1 MTCRNTRCIQ
11 IICKFDHETKRII
24 KMKTE
29 NSAKSNS
36 VYYIVPAVLC
46 GILTAYVVMGSIG
59 YMVLGAV
66 LGLLTAG
73 FWANVVKHE
82 EEA

>member
-1 MTCRNTRCIQ
+1 
-11 IICKFDHETKRII
+11 
-24 KMKTE
+24 MKTE

-36 VYYIVPAVLC
+36 IYFIIPAVLC
-46 GILTAYVVMGSIG
+46 GILTAYVVTGSVG
-59 YMVLGAV
+59 HMVLGAV

-73 FWANVVKHE
+73 FWANVVKHG

>member
-1 MTCRNTRCIQ
+1 
-11 IICKFDHETKRII
+11 
-24 KMKTE
+24 MKTE

-73 FWANVVKHE
+73 FWAKVVKHG

>member
-1 MTCRNTRCIQ
+1 
-11 IICKFDHETKRII
+11 
-24 KMKTE
+24 MKTE

-36 VYYIVPAVLC
+36 IYFIIPAVLC
-46 GILTAYVVMGSIG
+46 GILTAYVVTGSVG
-59 YMVLGAV
+59 HMVLGAV

-73 FWANVVKHE
+73 FWANVVKRG

>member
-1 MTCRNTRCIQ
+1 
-11 IICKFDHETKRII
+11 
-24 KMKTE
+24 MKTE
-29 NSAKSNS
+29 NTAKTNSA
-36 VYYIVPAVLC
+36 YYIVPAVLC
-46 GILTAYVVMGSIG
+46 GILTACVVTGSVG

-73 FWANVVKHE
+73 FWVNVVQHG